1 MIGVSG
7 FIGVAVIFVVLW
19 LLVAIPAFRYFILV
33 LVVIGGLGLGLRVAY
48 ALRQERLPLT
58 VIPSDQ
64 VELTDIRL
72 ASSRGSYRLSGKIEN
87 LSQRYTLRDVHLE
100 VTLYD
105 CPPRAV
111 NEKCVLIGQE
121 TSYSYVSVP
130 PGHIHALDG
139 YLGFSNLPRPAGRLM
154 WGYRLKKV
162 RASF

>member
-1 MIGVSG
+1 MVFGVSG
-7 FIGVAVIFVVLW
+7 LIGIAIIFVVLW

-33 LVVIGGLGLGLRVAY
+33 LVVSVGLGFGLRVAY
-48 ALRQERLPLT
+48 ALRQERLPLQ

-105 CPPRAV
+105 CPPPSRERKVCPHRPGNKPLVCERTPRAH
-111 NEKCVLIGQE
+111 
-121 TSYSYVSVP
+121 SR
-130 PGHIHALDG
+130 
-139 YLGFSNLPRPAGRLM
+139 PRRVF
-154 WGYRLKKV
+154 R
-162 RASF
+162 F